1 VRVKNIE
8 ISALPVKTIEK
19 LGVLMKRLG
28 EKNKE
33 KRSNPPDIPPM
44 QGSFS
49 IISLGCPKNL
59 VDSEQIC
66 AQLADS
72 GLRFTPRVEGADL
85 VVINTCGFLAS
96 AREESLRAIYEVLEL
111 KRRGS
116 VGKVVVTGCFAEYE
130 GEKLL
135 EKCPGVDRVVGVWG
149 ESEIGTIASELLD
162 SCSGCQTRVHVPLK
176 GESSAKCS
184 SGVSSFPS
192 RMRLT
197 APHVAYLKIAEGCD
211 RFCTFCT
218 IPKIRGKYTSR
229 PLEELVAEARALAAA
244 GTRELILVAQD
255 TSYYGVDLV
264 GKPLLPELLR
274 RLEEVEGLEWIR
286 LLYLYPTH
294 VTDELIDTI
303 ASSVRVIPYLDLPL
317 QHSEDRILRRMNR
330 HTTRAEI
337 ESLLSRLRER
347 IPGLVIRTTLM
358 TGFPGETEEEF
369 HRLCEFVRLQRFEHL
384 GVFAYSPEPDT
395 PSVRLDGEVPEAERK
410 RRAEILLGIQQE
422 ITFAWNEDQVGKTL
436 EVLIDLPVRGEKGVF
451 VGRTY
456 AHAPEIDGVVY
467 VTGKGIRPGQ
477 MVPCEIVARHGY
489 DLIAA
494 PVGKPR

>member
-1 VRVKNIE
+1 MKGSPGKHTQQQRGP
-8 ISALPVKTIEK
+8 SASARE
-19 LGVLMKRLG
+19 R
-28 EKNKE
+28 
-33 KRSNPPDIPPM
+33 
-44 QGSFS
+44 GSFS

-66 AQLADS
+66 GQLAEA
-72 GLRFTPRVEGADL
+72 GFRFTPRLEGSDL

-96 AREESLRAIYEVLEL
+96 AREESLKTIYEVLEL
-111 KRRGS
+111 KRQGFVR
-116 VGKVVVTGCFAEYE
+116 KVIVTGCFAQYE
-130 GEKLL
+130 GERLL
-135 EKCPGVDRVVGVWG
+135 ERCPGVDRVVGVWG
-149 ESEIGTIASELLD
+149 ESQIGQVAGELLNG
-162 SCSGCQTRVHVPLK
+162 GCQADSRVLLPSPPECP
-176 GESSAKCS
+176 ESCPGGST
-184 SGVSSFPS
+184 GFPS

-218 IPKIRGKYTSR
+218 IPKIRGKYVSR

-264 GKPLLPELLR
+264 GKSLLPELLR

-294 VTDELIDTI
+294 VTDELIDTV
-303 ASSVRVIPYLDLPL
+303 SGSRRVVPYLDLPL

-330 HTTRAEI
+330 QTTRSEI
-337 ESLLSRLRER
+337 ETLLARIRQT
-347 IPGLVIRTTLM
+347 IPGVVIRTTFM
-358 TGFPGETEEEF
+358 VGFPGETEEEF
-369 HRLCEFVRLQRFEHL
+369 EKLCEFVRSQRFEHL

-395 PSVRLDGEVPEAERK
+395 PSLRLDGEVPEAERK
-410 RRAEILLGIQQE
+410 RRADTLLAIQQE
-422 ITFAWNEDQVGKTL
+422 IAFGWNEAQVGRTL
-436 EVLIDLPVRGEKGVF
+436 DVLIDLPVRGEKGVF

-456 AHAPEIDGVVY
+456 AQAPEIDGVVY
-467 VTGKGIRPGQ
+467 VTGKGVRPGQ
-477 MVPCEIVARHGY
+477 LVPCEIVARHGY
-489 DLIAA
+489 DLVAA

>member
-1 VRVKNIE
+1 MKGSREKHPQQE
-8 ISALPVKTIEK
+8 PGPAGSA
-19 LGVLMKRLG
+19 GQR
-28 EKNKE
+28 
-33 KRSNPPDIPPM
+33 
-44 QGSFS
+44 GSFS

-66 AQLADS
+66 AQLADI
-72 GLRFTPRVEGADL
+72 GLRFTPRLEGSDL
-85 VVINTCGFLAS
+85 VVVNTCGFLAS
-96 AREESLRAIYEVLEL
+96 AREESLKTIYEVLEL
-111 KRRGS
+111 KRQGF
-116 VGKVVVTGCFAEYE
+116 VGKVIVTGCFAQYE

-135 EKCPGVDRVVGVWG
+135 ERCPGVDRVVGVWG
-149 ESEIGTIASELLD
+149 ESQIGELAEELLD
-162 SCSGCQTRVHVPLK
+162 GGSQADSRILLPSPPECPESCPGGQAV
-176 GESSAKCS
+176 
-184 SGVSSFPS
+184 FPS

-218 IPKIRGKYTSR
+218 IPKIRGKYVSR

-264 GKPLLPELLR
+264 GKSLLPELLR

-294 VTDELIDTI
+294 VTEELIDTV
-303 ASSVRVIPYLDLPL
+303 ADSRRVVPYLDLPL

-330 HTTRAEI
+330 QTTRAEI
-337 ESLLSRLRER
+337 ETLLARIRQT
-347 IPGLVIRTTLM
+347 IPGVVIRTTLM
-358 TGFPGETEEEF
+358 VGFPGETEEEF
-369 HRLCEFVRLQRFEHL
+369 ERLCEFVRAQRFEHL

-395 PSVRLDGEVPEAERK
+395 PSLRLDGEVPEAERK
-410 RRAEILLGIQQE
+410 RRAEALLAIQQE
-422 ITFAWNEDQVGKTL
+422 IAFAWNDAQVGKAL
-436 EVLIDLPVRGEKGVF
+436 DVLIDLPVRGEKGVF

-456 AHAPEIDGVVY
+456 AQAPEIDGVVY

-477 MVPCEIVARHGY
+477 LVPCEIVARHGY